1 MEREYDDFLIGPQS
15 DEFIPDHF
23 ERDSDILDEWDDD
36 PSSWDDDDD
45 DGLDDREAAEEE
57 EELEEDDDEMWD

>member
-23 ERDSDILDEWDDD
+23 ERDSDILDEFDDD
-36 PSSWDDDDD
+36 ASWDDDDD
-45 DGLDDREAAEEE
+45 DGLDDREAEEEE

>member
-36 PSSWDDDDD
+36 PSSSWEDDEPGMDDRDDDEDD
-45 DGLDDREAAEEE
+45 ED
-57 EELEEDDDEMWD
+57 EDDDEMWD

>member
-36 PSSWDDDDD
+36 PSSWEDDDDD
-45 DGLDDREAAEEE
+45 MDSREDGE

>member
-45 DGLDDREAAEEE
+45 MDSREDGED